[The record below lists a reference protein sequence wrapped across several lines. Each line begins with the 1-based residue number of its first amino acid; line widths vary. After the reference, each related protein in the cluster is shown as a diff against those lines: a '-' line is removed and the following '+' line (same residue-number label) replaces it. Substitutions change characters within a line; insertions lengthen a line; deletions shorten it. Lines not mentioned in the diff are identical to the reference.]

1 MDKIKL
7 AQRTIALLSS
17 MIESGECHTA
27 RTKEMKTNALNGLD
41 EVNNLLISGV
51 SNWVAILSTEQPEI
65 MTDVM
70 VKYKDGRKE
79 VAFFDGDKRFYIEK
93 DDRDITETIV
103 EWHKLP

>member
-27 RTKEMKTNALNGLD
+27 RTKEMKTNALNGLN

-51 SNWVAILSTEQPEI
+51 CLIIFTRPFVLFVEFIIIL
-65 MTDVM
+65 
-70 VKYKDGRKE
+70 Y
-79 VAFFDGDKRFYIEK
+79 
-93 DDRDITETIV
+93 
-103 EWHKLP
+103 L